1 MPVVKLTQRFVDD
14 LLGAEPPEKDT
25 FYWSDRSAGFGVKHK
40 LGSGRVS
47 WCLQWRDPSTGRS
60 HRLTLGD
67 AAKLKLE
74 AAKKAMEAQAA
85 QIAAGK
91 NPIEERRYRRER
103 MTFRE
108 FVERVYLASDR
119 WRRKAPSTR
128 VNDENRI
135 RTYLLPA
142 LGDRKVFEITL
153 ADLKRLHRDLSDP
166 EAATALARKAGSTK
180 SVLRGGEGGARRTMR
195 LLKAILAY
203 AVEEE
208 ELAENPAAKL
218 RLGTDGARDTAPDDD
233 AYARLWAAL
242 EQLRGESYTMQRS
255 CDIIRIIALT
265 GARRSEIRNL
275 RWRHVDLEQRRI
287 VLSRSEHKAGRATNR
302 SRIIALPDDA
312 VAILAGY
319 PRGEPDAFVFA
330 GLKPGTPVA
339 LQRPWQR
346 ITKAANLPETI
357 TLHVLRHGV
366 GTALA
371 AAGLAAP
378 QIAAQLGHTQWRTS
392 ERYCHAVDRARVEL
406 AQKTAELV
414 RPRKLR
420 AVS

>member
-14 LLGAEPPEKDT
+14 LLGAQPPAKDV
-25 FYWSDRSAGFGVKHK
+25 FYWSDRATGFGVKHK
-40 LGSGRVS
+40 ASGRAS
-47 WCLQWRDPSTGRS
+47 WCYQWRDPTTGKS
-60 HRLTLGD
+60 HRLALGD

-74 AAKKAMEAQAA
+74 GAKKAMEAQAA
-85 QIAAGK
+85 QIAAGR
-91 NPIEERRYRRER
+91 NPIEERRHRRET
-103 MTFRE
+103 MTFRQ
-108 FVERVYLASDR
+108 FVETVYLASDR

-128 VNDENRI
+128 ANDESRI
-135 RTYLLPA
+135 GTYLLPA
-142 LGDRKVFEITL
+142 LGDRKLFEITL
-153 ADLKRLHRDLSDP
+153 ADLKRLHRDLGDP
-166 EAATALARKAGSTK
+166 EAATALARKAGATK
-180 SVLRGGEGGARRTMR
+180 GTPRGGEGGARRTMR

-208 ELAENPAAKL
+208 ELVENPAL
-218 RLGTDGARDTAPDDD
+218 RLKLGTDGARDTVPDDD
-233 AYARLWAAL
+233 AYDRLWAAL
-242 EQLRGESYTMQRS
+242 ERLRGESYTMQRS
-255 CDIIRIIALT
+255 CDVILIIALT

-287 VLSRSEHKAGRATNR
+287 VLSRHEHKAGRATNK
-302 SRIIALPDDA
+302 SRIIALPDEA
-312 VAILAGY
+312 VPTLAGY

-330 GLKPGTPVA
+330 GLRPGTPVA

-371 AAGLAAP
+371 AAGHAAP
-378 QIAAQLGHTQWRTS
+378 QIAAQLGHAQWRTS
-392 ERYCHAVDRARVEL
+392 ERYCHAVDKARAEL

-414 RPRKLR
+414 RPKKLR
-420 AVS
+420 AVT